1 MRVNLVILLILLIGL
16 IEIEPKKIKDAVY
29 YAAKIQK
36 RQILYDSLN
45 KSENNTYN
53 VMGVSAGRRR
63 HYFDDFL
70 ASLKD
75 VPIRQKRQILYDSL
89 NKSENNT
96 YNTNYLKHT
105 LEYDLCKRECR
116 PKFMKHTPAYELCKQ
131 DCKRNFYESSLADAQ
146 QRKQPKTEI

>member
-29 YAAKIQK
+29 YAAKI
-36 RQILYDSLN
+36 
-45 KSENNTYN
+45 
-53 VMGVSAGRRR
+53 
-63 HYFDDFL
+63 
-70 ASLKD
+70 
-75 VPIRQKRQILYDSL
+75 QKRQILYDSL